1 MNTRLIYAYLL
12 VNIVLST
19 VLFIGA
25 EKIIFVLGSF
35 F

>member
-1 MNTRLIYAYLL
+1 MNTRLVYAFLL
-12 VNIVLST
+12 FNVLLTT